1 MNRRDVFFIIV
12 TEIRTLSSMEQIM
25 KKDGYYS
32 SGEFASMAQVTL
44 RTIRYYD
51 KQNILKPSFVTE
63 AGARFYSDK
72 DLAKLQ
78 QILLLK
84 YLGFSL
90 DDIREL
96 TIGELDHQLLLDS
109 LEVQLKL
116 VRDRIEQLQL
126 VENAILDTSG
136 AIRDQHHIDWS
147 QMLQLIH
154 LTGMEK
160 SLKNQYQNASN
171 ISSRIRLHHLYS
183 ANPQGWFPWL
193 FSLCG
198 IRPGMHVL
206 EVGCGDGA
214 FWSENRSLIPEDI
227 AITLS
232 DRSEG
237 MLRDARRNA
246 GPEDPRFSFQVF
258 DASWIPFPDD
268 SFDLVIANHV
278 LFYCEDIPAVS
289 REIARALKKDGL
301 FVCST
306 YGSAHMQEITRFV
319 QQFDERISL
328 SAEHLYDRF
337 GRENGASVLSES
349 FPEITWQSYEDHLM
363 VTEPEPLIAYIL
375 SCHGNQNQ
383 YILDRYK
390 DFRAMAVRQTKK
402 GFYITKDA
410 GAFLCRT
417 DKNQEIPK

>member
-1 MNRRDVFFIIV
+1 
-12 TEIRTLSSMEQIM
+12 M

-32 SGEFASMAQVTL
+32 SGQFAEMAQVTL

-51 KQNILKPSFVTE
+51 KQNILKPSYVTE
-63 AGARFYSDK
+63 AGARFYTDR

-96 TIGELDHQLLLDS
+96 TIGELDPQLMLDS

-116 VRDRIEQLQL
+116 VRDRIEQMQL
-126 VENAILDTSG
+126 VENAILDTTD
-136 AIRDQHHIDWS
+136 AIRDRHDIAWS
-147 QMLQLIH
+147 RMLHLIH

-171 ISSRIRLHHLYS
+171 ISARIRLHHLYS
-183 ANPQGWFPWL
+183 VNPQGWFPWL
-193 FSLCG
+193 YSLCG
-198 IRPGMHVL
+198 ITPGIRIL
-206 EVGCGDGA
+206 ELGCGDGTL
-214 FWSENRSLIPEDI
+214 WVENHALLPTELSV
-227 AITLS
+227 TLS

-237 MLRDARRNA
+237 MLRDARRKV
-246 GPEDPRFSFQVF
+246 GPEDPRFGYRVI
-258 DASWIPFPDD
+258 DAAQIPFPDQ
-268 SFDLVIANHV
+268 SFDLILANHV
-278 LFYCEDIPAVS
+278 LFYCEDIPAVC
-289 REIARALKKDGL
+289 REIARVLKPAGL

-306 YGSAHMQEITRFV
+306 YGKKHMQEITRFV
-319 QQFDERISL
+319 RQFDERISL

-337 GRENGASVLSES
+337 GRENGEAVLRDS
-349 FPEITWQSYEDHLM
+349 FAWISWQIYDDHLL
-363 VTEPEPLIAYIL
+363 VTEPEPLISYIL

-390 DFRAMAVRQTKK
+390 DFRAMALRETKN
-402 GFYITKDA
+402 GFQITKDA
-410 GAFLCRT
+410 GAFLCRSPKFE
-417 DKNQEIPK
+417 KN

>member
-1 MNRRDVFFIIV
+1 MSANKVKYGLKNVHYALV
-12 TEIRTLSSMEQIM
+12 TETV
-25 KKDGYYS
+25 S
-32 SGEFASMAQVTL
+32 SGVTTSSYGTVKAWPGAVSLSMSSSASKSVFRADDSD
-44 RTIRYYD
+44 Y
-51 KQNILKPSFVTE
+51 FVTYGE
-63 AGARFYSDK
+63 GGYEG
-72 DLAKLQ
+72 DLETA
-78 QILLLK
+78 
-84 YLGFSL
+84 
-90 DDIREL
+90 
-96 TIGELDHQLLLDS
+96 
-109 LEVQLKL
+109 
-116 VRDRIEQLQL
+116 
-126 VENAILDTSG
+126 
-136 AIRDQHHIDWS
+136 
-147 QMLQLIH
+147 
-154 LTGMEK
+154 
-160 SLKNQYQNASN
+160 
-171 ISSRIRLHHLYS
+171 
-183 ANPQGWFPWL
+183 
-193 FSLCG
+193 
-198 IRPGMHVL
+198 
-206 EVGCGDGA
+206 
-214 FWSENRSLIPEDI
+214 LIPEDI
-227 AITLS
+227 TVTLS

-237 MLRDARRNA
+237 MLRDARRKV

-258 DASWIPFPDD
+258 DASRIPFPDD

-289 REIARALKKDGL
+289 CEIARVLKKDGL

-390 DFRAMAVRQTKK
+390 DFHAMAVRQTKK

-417 DKNQEIPK
+417 DKNKEFIK

>member
-1 MNRRDVFFIIV
+1 
-12 TEIRTLSSMEQIM
+12 M

-96 TIGELDHQLLLDS
+96 TISELDHQLLLDS
-109 LEVQLKL
+109 LDVQLKL

-171 ISSRIRLHHLYS
+171 ISARIRLHHLCS

-198 IRPGMHVL
+198 IQSGMKVL
-206 EVGCGDGA
+206 EVGCGDGTLWA
-214 FWSENRSLIPEDI
+214 ENHSLIPEDI
-227 AITLS
+227 TVTLS

-237 MLRDARRNA
+237 MLRDARRKV

-258 DASWIPFPDD
+258 DASRIPFPDG
-268 SFDLVIANHV
+268 SFDLVVANHV

-289 REIARALKKDGL
+289 HEIARVLKSGGL

-337 GRENGASVLSES
+337 GRENGASVLSDS
-349 FPEITWQSYEDHLM
+349 FPEISWKSYEDHLL

-390 DFRAMAVRQTKK
+390 DFHAMAVRQTKK

-417 DKNQEIPK
+417 DKNKEFLK